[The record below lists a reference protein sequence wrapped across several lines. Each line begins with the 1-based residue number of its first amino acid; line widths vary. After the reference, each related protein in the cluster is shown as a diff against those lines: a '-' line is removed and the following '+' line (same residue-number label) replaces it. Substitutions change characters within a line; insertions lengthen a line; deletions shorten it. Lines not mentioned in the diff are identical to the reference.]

1 MGCLIIMDKPL
12 FSIVVGVFNIEKYLQ
27 RCLDSID
34 KQVKNFEVIIIDDGS
49 TDKSGDI
56 CDKWAMNKEYVRVYH
71 QQNQGISKVRNNGVQ
86 YSKGEYILFIDPDDW
101 VEDSYTKTLE
111 QLVEK
116 NGGSEQV
123 DIIGLNFKIVT
134 DSYRGLKDGNSDNSY
149 PESAVSGER
158 ALEWLLDSQVGTYA
172 CQYAIK
178 KNLYL
183 KNNIQFPDM
192 ILYEDAATIYRLMY
206 FAKKVICTNK
216 PLYNYF
222 QRQNSFS
229 HTPTVPRTTEYF
241 KLFEQMDAF
250 FTTQNRQDLFERSKG
265 YKLPRL
271 FSAYLNVIRLD
282 ISAKEKQKYNKKITK
297 LIRENAIL
305 WPTNIS
311 TLVKE
316 ILFFTHLF
324 KPISYIHDWIEKKN
338 DKTKYYNF
346 NR

>member
-1 MGCLIIMDKPL
+1 MDKPL
-12 FSIVVGVFNIEKYLQ
+12 FSLVIGVFNIEKYLQ

-71 QQNQGISKVRNNGVQ
+71 QQNQGISKVRNKGVQ

-101 VEDSYTKTLE
+101 VEDSYTKALE

-116 NGGSEQV
+116 NGGFEQV

-134 DSYRGLKDGNSDNSY
+134 DSYQKLKDGNSNNSY
-149 PESAVSGER
+149 PESVVSGER
-158 ALEWLLDSQVGTYA
+158 ALKWLLNSQVGTYA
-172 CQYAIK
+172 WQYAVK
-178 KNLYL
+178 KKLYL

-192 ILYEDAATIYRLMY
+192 ILYEDAATIYRLLY

-229 HTPTVPRTTEYF
+229 HTPTVSRTTEYF

-282 ISAKEKQKYNKKITK
+282 ISAKEKQEYNKKITK
-297 LIRENAIL
+297 MIKENAIL

-324 KPISYIHDWIEKKN
+324 KPISYIHDWIEKKA
-338 DKTKYYNF
+338 
-346 NR
+346 

>member
-134 DSYRGLKDGNSDNSY
+134 DSYRGLQYTASSVNYSQALASGNT
-149 PESAVSGER
+149 AV
-158 ALEWLLDSQVGTYA
+158 EWLLDNKSGNYA
-172 CQYAIK
+172 WQYVIK
-178 KNLYL
+178 KDLYIT
-183 KNNIQFPDM
+183 NHIQFPDM
-192 ILYEDAATIYRLMY
+192 VLYEDAATIYRLLY
-206 FAKKVICTNK
+206 FARRVVCTNK

-222 QRQNSFS
+222 QRRNSFLHAS
-229 HTPTVPRTTEYF
+229 TVPRTTAYF
-241 KLFEQMDAF
+241 SLFEQMDCF
-250 FTTQNRQDLFERSKG
+250 FSDHNRQDLIKRSKG

-271 FSAYLNVIRLD
+271 FSAYLNIIRLD
-282 ISAKEKQKYNKKITK
+282 ISAKEKQEYNKKITK
-297 LIRENAIL
+297 MIKENAIL

-324 KPISYIHDWIEKKN
+324 KPISYIHDWMEK
-338 DKTKYYNF
+338 
-346 NR
+346 RER